1 MGGRGEK
8 GRERRMERRMGRDGW
23 ERREEKERKTFTF
36 FALSPFRQPLSIF
49 GDADEEDFAEAEEEG
64 REGKGSV

>member
-1 MGGRGEK
+1 
-8 GRERRMERRMGRDGW
+8 MERRMGRDGW
-23 ERREEKERKTFTF
+23 ERREGWEGKERKKEKRSPF
-36 FALSPFRQPLSIF
+36 FAFSPFRQPLSIF